1 MFDHIDH
8 ADAHAETAA
17 ALLSDFT
24 RAGLSDLAR
33 EDDARFVFGNLHKA
47 SAADMRRECI
57 AKGIARRAA
66 MGAN

>member
-1 MFDHIDH
+1 MFDHNDH

-57 AKGIARRAA
+57 AKGIAHRAA